1 MPARACGDSCGVTRA
16 GCVAYSLGAAYNG
29 EEASLAISAVAL
41 TAEIS
46 SATIVSQTQPR
57 SRPYQI
63 ARKGL
68 PETYF
73 SRDREETPWEK
84 YSSASILTDN
94 SLRFV

>member
-1 MPARACGDSCGVTRA
+1 MPPWTCGDSCGVSKA
-16 GCVAYSLGAAYNG
+16 VSVAYSLGAAYNA
-29 EEASLAISAVAL
+29 EEASLSISAVAL

-63 ARKGL
+63 SRKGL